1 MAQVA
6 NPGSALGEA
15 VGALLEEEIHRILKP
30 LVEEANC
37 LYIATGTHDATTNRP
52 AKLILEDADGN
63 QYNIDSVIIDNRFR
77 PLVLI
82 ESKYIRYK
90 KHNRDKAS
98 WICTAHA
105 KLRQRYSTVRKS
117 MAVLMGSWSAP
128 SKRLLQ
134 SFEVEL
140 FEIPF
145 DTICDVLDEFGVAYR
160 WAEKDRAQAEQSWNR
175 FVELSAADRRRIGQK
190 LIAAI
195 RDDLRVSLREALDD
209 SIPRTIKSATVI
221 VRSNRGETYLF
232 RFDDLKAAI
241 KFLHG
246 SQDAELLD
254 VSDSPTLL
262 FESRRKGKR

>member
-1 MAQVA
+1 MTQVA

-30 LVEEANC
+30 LVEEAHC
-37 LYIATGTHDATTNRP
+37 LYIATGTRDAKTGRP

-63 QYNIDSVIIDNRFR
+63 QYNIDAVIIDNHFR

-117 MAVLMGSWSAP
+117 IAVLMGSWSAP

-140 FEIPF
+140 FQVSF
-145 DTICDVLDEFGVAYR
+145 DNICDVLDESGVAYR

-175 FVELSAADRRRIGQK
+175 FVELSAADRRQIGQK
-190 LIAAI
+190 LIASI
-195 RDDLRVSLREALDD
+195 RDELRVSLREALDE
-209 SIPRTIKSATVI
+209 SVPRTVKSVTVV
-221 VRSNRGETYLF
+221 VRSNRGESRLF

-241 KFLHG
+241 KFLN
-246 SQDAELLD
+246 SSKDAELLD
-254 VSDSPTLL
+254 VSGSPALL
-262 FESRRKGKR
+262 LESRKKRKQ